1 MHAIHVP
8 IVNVYLL
15 GGERWDWI
23 IGTNA
28 VPVGVCE
35 RSKAG
40 GKLQKKVRYLY
51 VFGKNVTISAIKR
64 ALGYPR
70 TSFINGFS
78 CLEERRGGLDNRRK
92 RSAGGYLRGVRR
104 Y

>member
-35 RSKAG
+35 RAKAG
-40 GKLQKKVRYLY
+40 GKL
-51 VFGKNVTISAIKR
+51 
-64 ALGYPR
+64 
-70 TSFINGFS
+70 
-78 CLEERRGGLDNRRK
+78 
-92 RSAGGYLRGVRR
+92 
-104 Y
+104 